1 MTALADSGRT
11 PEALRCYQRYR
22 HLLGEEL
29 GLEPSPQ
36 LRALE
41 ERILRGDT
49 GRPTETPPHPAHN
62 LPAAF
67 TTFIGRDPLQA
78 DVAASIERGRLVTLV
93 GIGGSGK
100 TRLSLEV
107 AARLISGFPGGAW
120 LVELAPLSDPAQLV
134 RAIAEVLSIPG
145 QAERDLLD
153 VVSDAIATRGQPPC
167 SCSTTASTSPQ
178 PAHPW

>member
-1 MTALADSGRT
+1 M
-11 PEALRCYQRYR
+11 
-22 HLLGEEL
+22 
-29 GLEPSPQ
+29 
-36 LRALE
+36 
-41 ERILRGDT
+41 
-49 GRPTETPPHPAHN
+49 
-62 LPAAF
+62 
-67 TTFIGRDPLQA
+67 
-78 DVAASIERGRLVTLV
+78 VTLV

-153 VVSDAIATRGQPPC
+153 VVSDAIATRPASLLVLDNCEHIVPACASLVTRLLTRASLLRVLATSRQPLSIPGEAIWPAPPSTSTPTPWC
-167 SCSTTASTSPQ
+167 CFATVPAWLAPTSLTSTTTKPWRTSAGTSTVC
-178 PAHPW
+178 PWP